1 MTENLA
7 DLDPELFVG
16 KPSKFQRPPKEW
28 LDAVSPETRSAIDE
42 LETAA
47 AALAE
52 VDADIEAAQ
61 AHVVECADV
70 LRAAQEFERA
80 HPPMTPTQLAQDYIR
95 QQRAGDRGLR

>member
-7 DLDPELFVG
+7 DLDPVLFTG
-16 KPSKFQRPPKEW
+16 TKSAKFVRPPKEW
-28 LDAVSPETRSAIDE
+28 LDVQSQATRDALDE

-52 VDADIEAAQ
+52 VDADITAAQ
-61 AHVVECADV
+61 AHVVECADT
-70 LRAAQEFERA
+70 LCAAQEFERA

-95 QQRAGDRGLR
+95 QQRRQ